1 MQKEA
6 YTTSFGIIKKELYC
20 WRERLTLHD
29 YLIKNPNFI
38 NELIECWLSF
48 KCDKLALA
56 ADYILGYKSAMLSNV
71 VADIMKKENLKSL
84 RHMSSYKIK
93 QCKIFDPGRGISL
106 CIGQT
111 YSYNE

>member
-71 VADIMKKENLKSL
+71 VSDIVKNESLKFL
-84 RHMSSYKIK
+84 RHMSSYKIE
-93 QCKIFDPGRGISL
+93 QCKIFDPGGESVMYRTDIWL
-106 CIGQT
+106 
-111 YSYNE
+111 